1 MAALETYRSM
11 LPCRLNEHTILLA
24 RTYATIPAERKE
36 IMDQDNR
43 VLGRRGARELNTNE
57 LESVQGAIIH
67 HTLTACSLRPKGQQ
81 LFGDTGFSECSS
93 DNS

>member
-1 MAALETYRSM
+1 M
-11 LPCRLNEHTILLA
+11 
-24 RTYATIPAERKE
+24 K
-36 IMDQDNR
+36 QDNR

-57 LESVQGAIIH
+57 IERVQGAIIH
-67 HTLTACSLRPKGQQ
+67 HTLTACSLRPNGEQ